1 MPKSIRTTSNTQNTT
16 NSTPAIFKAGDAVLC
31 PSLGYGTKPFILH
44 KYEYHSELLCIHAH
58 HSSIAFDSKGYFI
71 TAGDAQ
77 RGDIETNDYAP
88 SLFIDTPENRQII
101 TALCD
106 QVEPTPSQRKIIDT
120 TSQDDDEVV
129 ILPAQK
135 LANMAF
141 DIEHA
146 AETLSDIG
154 TTLALIHCEKV
165 DKFTAQ
171 PLARLA
177 HSSADTWEEILH
189 RLLDSINDTL
199 ATTRYGK
206 EGK

>member
-1 MPKSIRTTSNTQNTT
+1 MANLSNRNTQSNTT
-16 NSTPAIFKAGDAVLC
+16 NNTTTERPLFKAGDAVLC
-31 PSLGYGTKPFILH
+31 PSLGYGTKLFILH

-88 SLFIDTPENRQII
+88 SLFIDTPENRQAIN
-101 TALCD
+101 ALYGSKH
-106 QVEPTPSQRKIIDT
+106 QIKIIDCT
-120 TSQDDDEVV
+120 AADDDEVV

-189 RLLDSINDTL
+189 SLLDSINDTI